1 MNCPFCAGQGT
12 VYASEDRF
20 AVTSDSKL
28 IADESTVSYC
38 PRCGCFYRERR
49 AAQPERIEKVYSE
62 YDLYAPSGRDEA
74 RVAFDV
80 SADGIPKS
88 VRELDFL
95 SRFADVPQ
103 KGRILDYGC
112 NHGLFLRAFLER
124 YPEWEG
130 TGADIEER
138 YRQSFAGHLPASAR
152 YCCLPHEEPGS
163 GFDVICCSHVLEHL
177 PEPAAA
183 LRDMA
188 SRLAP
193 GGILFIQAVNPLLN
207 PFFHVIFEQ
216 HHHFTPAGLRH
227 VLELCG
233 LHLHCI
239 NTDWIGKE
247 IAVIAARGP
256 AAGDVCSGLD
266 MEATALQ
273 VGRHAESVRAVM
285 AALARIAGSGT
296 PVGIFGASIMG
307 TWMASRLE
315 GLVQCFVDENTAL
328 QGGRHLGLPVVPP
341 DKAPAG
347 LPLLCAMPEHMARKL
362 LRRLGEVCP
371 GVLIA
376 PPFSSTPLGG
386 SEGTSHED

>member
-62 YDLYAPSGRDEA
+62 YDLYAPSGRGEA

-163 GFDVICCSHVLEHL
+163 GFDVICCSHVL
-177 PEPAAA
+177 
-183 LRDMA
+183 
-188 SRLAP
+188 
-193 GGILFIQAVNPLLN
+193 
-207 PFFHVIFEQ
+207 
-216 HHHFTPAGLRH
+216 
-227 VLELCG
+227 
-233 LHLHCI
+233 
-239 NTDWIGKE
+239 
-247 IAVIAARGP
+247 
-256 AAGDVCSGLD
+256 
-266 MEATALQ
+266 
-273 VGRHAESVRAVM
+273 
-285 AALARIAGSGT
+285 
-296 PVGIFGASIMG
+296 
-307 TWMASRLE
+307 
-315 GLVQCFVDENTAL
+315 
-328 QGGRHLGLPVVPP
+328 
-341 DKAPAG
+341 
-347 LPLLCAMPEHMARKL
+347 
-362 LRRLGEVCP
+362 
-371 GVLIA
+371 
-376 PPFSSTPLGG
+376 
-386 SEGTSHED
+386 